1 MYINLQKRS
10 VFRKKIVDGPQ
21 DLLACLKSGNFRFFW
36 NVLVD
41 IWKAQLLLYFFFYL
55 SLIIRIIFALLRN
68 SKTVRHLQRVFVKIK
83 INLVYLV
90 K

>member
-21 DLLACLKSGNFRFFW
+21 DLLACLKSGNFRVFFKRVGRYLKGATFV
-36 NVLVD
+36 VL
-41 IWKAQLLLYFFFYL
+41 FFYL

-68 SKTVRHLQRVFVKIK
+68 SKTVRNLQRVFVKIK

>member
-21 DLLACLKSGNFRFFW
+21 NLLDCLKSGNFRFFW

-41 IWKAQLLLYFFFYL
+41 IWKAQLLLYFFFTYHWL
-55 SLIIRIIFALLRN
+55 YESFLLYYGTRKLCAIY
-68 SKTVRHLQRVFVKIK
+68 S
-83 INLVYLV
+83 VYLL

>member
-21 DLLACLKSGNFRFFW
+21 DLLACLKSGNFRVFL

-41 IWKAQLLLYFFFYL
+41 IWKAQLLLYFFFTYHWL
-55 SLIIRIIFALLRN
+55 YESLLRN